1 MRSKP
6 LLINLYGGPGSGKS
20 SAMYEIT
27 GRLKTMGVA
36 AEMSPE
42 FVKQKVYSGDKKTF
56 ENQLYILGN
65 QSFSQSIL
73 IGEVDV
79 IITDAPLL
87 LNAHYGRN
95 EDYAREL
102 LSIVKKFNS
111 SFQEFHFFLRRIKP
125 FFQGGRIH
133 NEEQSRE
140 IDKEL
145 FSLLT
150 TNVGKDDFDIVNGD
164 SSGTEEIIKFILKE
178 VNKPLG

>member
-6 LLINLYGGPGSGKS
+6 ILINLYGGPGSGKS
-20 SAMYEIT
+20 TVMYEIT
-27 GRLKTMGVA
+27 GRLKNMGVA

-79 IITDAPLL
+79 IVTDSPLL
-87 LNAHYGRN
+87 LSAHYGKN

-102 LSIVKKFNS
+102 LSIAKKFNS
-111 SFQEFHFFLRRIKP
+111 SFQEFHFFLRRVKP
-125 FFQGGRIH
+125 FCQSGRIH

-178 VNKPLG
+178 LRNNG